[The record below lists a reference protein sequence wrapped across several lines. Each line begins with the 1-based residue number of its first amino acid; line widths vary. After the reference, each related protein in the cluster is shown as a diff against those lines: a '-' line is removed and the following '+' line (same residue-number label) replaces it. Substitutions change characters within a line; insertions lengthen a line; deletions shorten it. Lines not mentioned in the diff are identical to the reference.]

1 MNELD
6 AILLRLQENEEIT
19 KKFHRVETKILSIL
33 NFKDLFEVLLTEIQE
48 NFKVPYVWIS
58 MVENCE
64 ISNLIESLGSSELL
78 KEHINIID
86 KEVFLD
92 LIENHAD
99 PILINKKLKP
109 YFKLFPQNRKFF
121 IKSLAVAPLALD
133 GEIIGSLNQADASPS
148 RFQPGI
154 DTSLLQQLA
163 LKVSICLS
171 NVTAHEK
178 LKFLAYHDALTGL
191 LNRRVMEKILKREFQ
206 RAKRYNTPL
215 SVVFIDLD
223 FFKHLND
230 TYGHERG
237 DDILVFMAEILMKMS
252 RQSDIVARFAGDE
265 FVLILP
271 ETDQH
276 KAENLMARIVAHLQL
291 NPYKFQQYE
300 VFIALSYGIATT
312 CQAEVENHG
321 SLLKSADEKLYQHK
335 KLRAVKPQDIVKKN
349 PDNKIINLPSAVMDK
364 NGHPADGR

>member
-58 MVENCE
+58 MVEDSE
-64 ISNLIESLGSSELL
+64 LSSLIESLGSSDLL
-78 KEHINIID
+78 KEHMNLIG
-86 KEVFLD
+86 KEAFLD
-92 LIENHAD
+92 LIEHNSD
-99 PILINKKLKP
+99 PILVNKKLKP

-121 IKSLAVAPLALD
+121 IKSMAVAPITLD

-178 LKFLAYHDALTGL
+178 LKFLAYHDPLTGL
-191 LNRRVMEKILKREFQ
+191 LNRRIMEKILTREFQ
-206 RAKRYNTPL
+206 RAKRYKTHL
-215 SVVFIDLD
+215 SVVFADLD

-237 DDILVFMAEILMKMS
+237 DDILIFVAETLLKMS

-265 FVLILP
+265 FVMILP
-271 ETDQH
+271 ETDMH
-276 KAENLMARIVAHLQL
+276 RTETLMARIVSHFKTT
-291 NPYKFQQYE
+291 PYKFFQTE
-300 VFIALSYGIATT
+300 IHVSISYGMAASSDDDIDHPE
-312 CQAEVENHG
+312 Q
-321 SLLKSADEKLYQHK
+321 LLKKADEKLYQQK
-335 KLRAVKPQDIVKKN
+335 KSRNIAPQSMIKTIPDKKV
-349 PDNKIINLPSAVMDK
+349 ISLSSAITEK
-364 NGHPADGR
+364 NGDI

>member
-33 NFKDLFEVLLTEIQE
+33 NFKDLFEVLLTEIQD

-58 MVENCE
+58 MVENSE
-64 ISNLIESLGSSELL
+64 ISSLIESLGSSDLL
-78 KEHINIID
+78 KEHINLID
-86 KEVFLD
+86 KDVFLD
-92 LIENHAD
+92 LIEHHTD
-99 PILINKKLKP
+99 PILANKKLKP

-121 IKSLAVAPLALD
+121 IKSLAVAPITLD

-148 RFQPGI
+148 RFQPGM

-178 LKFLAYHDALTGL
+178 LKFLAYHDPLTGL
-191 LNRRVMEKILKREFQ
+191 LNRRVMENILEREVQ
-206 RAKRYNTPL
+206 RARRYRKPL
-215 SVVFIDLD
+215 SVVFADLD
-223 FFKHLND
+223 FFKHFND

-237 DDILVFMAEILMKMS
+237 DDILVFVADTLLKMS

-271 ETDQH
+271 ETDAQQT
-276 KAENLMARIVAHLQL
+276 ENLMERIVSHFKVT
-291 NPYKFQQYE
+291 PYHFP
-300 VFIALSYGIATT
+300 
-312 CQAEVENHG
+312 QAEVHVSISYGMASSTEG
-321 SLLKSADEKLYQHK
+321 ETDLPEELLKKADERLYQRK
-335 KLRAVKPQDIVKKN
+335 RTRDNVSPRNLVTPIADNKVINLSVAAAEKN
-349 PDNKIINLPSAVMDK
+349 PQTE
-364 NGHPADGR
+364 